1 MEDNLIFVKVDDDL
15 IIYVHMS
22 VRPFYLAIAFPVT
35 LGQPPEHNWHNPLNI
50 TKFVFG
56 QLP

>member
-15 IIYVHMS
+15 IVYVHMS
-22 VRPFYLAIAFPVT
+22 VRPFYLAIAFLLT
-35 LGQPPEHNWHNPLNI
+35 LGQPPEHNWHNPPNI